1 MSHWM
6 LESLGEMRD
15 KALHE
20 AVRAQVLSELTNLS
34 HEIDY
39 ALIERIAQALETV
52 VMDLLLTPATE
63 TDQLR
68 TLRKCAADAYRL
80 YRVLPEQQNTLSEA
94 ELRLRQS
101 ALAVLGDLGADA
113 ARNLRE
119 KEWPTLELESEE
131 WRTRTLSTIIDIWLR
146 MIRKQ
151 GWDDRDAVLER
162 IKMLRQSQ
170 GTFESS
176 YLKNVEGYGAK
187 AAALEL
193 MALYHLAKAAEILA
207 LYVTDGV
214 VDGSFQIKN
223 LLDMHFDRAVAAC
236 ERGTAMQLEPLIRL
250 LAATARQLADNAI
263 WTVTRA
269 VNSRVTKFVR
279 SLVDRGRGDKALFD
293 VLPPQRRALAEQ
305 GLLGSSRRAVV
316 VSLPTSSG
324 KTLIAQFRILQAL
337 NQFDH
342 EAMQFIP
349 GEKMTDEPLFKSTH
363 DALVFAFQYAG
374 QQSPKTPLTSLLRT
388 PGLGSGKGLSGVDGA
403 AQAGMILAEV
413 DRLPDDQHNVIVAR
427 YGHVLHECPC
437 CEQDAPSDEWR
448 LAIDAL
454 SRCVELEGVHR
465 KVRLMMVERAICG
478 GRLDIDLLCRR
489 YSLARST
496 TFKQLAVIKAKL
508 RKIEKIALSNLD
520 SAFFEKK
527 ELVA

>member
-1 MSHWM
+1 
-6 LESLGEMRD
+6 
-15 KALHE
+15 
-20 AVRAQVLSELTNLS
+20 
-34 HEIDY
+34 
-39 ALIERIAQALETV
+39 
-52 VMDLLLTPATE
+52 
-63 TDQLR
+63 
-68 TLRKCAADAYRL
+68 
-80 YRVLPEQQNTLSEA
+80 
-94 ELRLRQS
+94 
-101 ALAVLGDLGADA
+101 
-113 ARNLRE
+113 
-119 KEWPTLELESEE
+119 
-131 WRTRTLSTIIDIWLR
+131 
-146 MIRKQ
+146 
-151 GWDDRDAVLER
+151 
-162 IKMLRQSQ
+162 
-170 GTFESS
+170 
-176 YLKNVEGYGAK
+176 
-187 AAALEL
+187 
-193 MALYHLAKAAEILA
+193 
-207 LYVTDGV
+207 
-214 VDGSFQIKN
+214 
-223 LLDMHFDRAVAAC
+223 
-236 ERGTAMQLEPLIRL
+236 
-250 LAATARQLADNAI
+250 
-263 WTVTRA
+263 
-269 VNSRVTKFVR
+269 
-279 SLVDRGRGDKALFD
+279 
-293 VLPPQRRALAEQ
+293 
-305 GLLGSSRRAVV
+305 
-316 VSLPTSSG
+316 
-324 KTLIAQFRILQAL
+324 
-337 NQFDH
+337 
-342 EAMQFIP
+342 
-349 GEKMTDEPLFKSTH
+349 MTDEPLFKSTH